1 MFPSNLMA
9 AHVGQRGSKLSPR
22 LWQRL
27 VESQLTADG
36 RAPGVFLFDDF
47 DSFPV
52 LTLTTAAGQLQPPN
66 GYHAFIEADATVGR
80 IGPRA
85 DAPSAIELL
94 TSTDTADGADHVT
107 CLGTGG
113 NAGVLG
119 VIDDSAPRL
128 LICEFRIRLN
138 SITDADGS
146 VFVGLGE
153 EGLCATMTPLAA
165 ASPQAVSDDDIIG
178 FFIGEADNDSLDFV
192 YRKNGQAIQTV
203 LTYGTAL
210 VADTWYNLGFVFDP
224 LAPASKRIAVF
235 VDNVEQTTYV
245 TATNIAAATFP
256 DAEELAMYAAIQGS
270 ADNDPQKFDMDLW
283 AFYQAG
289 E

>member
-22 LWQRL
+22 LWAR
-27 VESQLTADG
+27 VIESQLTSDG
-36 RAPGVFLFDDF
+36 GAPGVFLFDDF

-52 LTLTTAAGQLQPPN
+52 ITLTTAAGQLQPPN

-94 TSTDTADGADHVT
+94 TSTDAADGADHVT

-119 VIDDSAPRL
+119 VIDDSAPKL

-165 ASPQAVSDDDIIG
+165 ATPQAVSDDDIIG

-224 LAPASKRIAVF
+224 TAPASQRIAVF

-245 TATNIAAATFP
+245 TATQIAAATFP
-256 DAEELAMYAAIQGS
+256 DAEELAMYAAVQGS
-270 ADNDPQKFDMDLW
+270 ADNLPQKFDMDLW

>member
-22 LWQRL
+22 LWAR
-27 VESQLTADG
+27 VIESQLTSDG
-36 RAPGVFLFDDF
+36 GAPGVFLFDDF

-52 LTLTTAAGQLQPPN
+52 ITLTTAAGQLQPPN

-94 TSTDTADGADHVT
+94 TSTDAADGADHVT

-119 VIDDSAPRL
+119 VIDDSAPKL

-138 SITDADGS
+138 SITNADGS

-165 ASPQAVSDDDIIG
+165 ATPQAVSDDDCIG

-224 LAPASKRIAVF
+224 TAPASQRIAVF

-245 TATNIAAATFP
+245 TATQIAAATFP
-256 DAEELAMYAAIQGS
+256 DAEELAMYAAVQGS
-270 ADNDPQKFDMDLW
+270 ADNLPQKFDMDLW